1 MTERKN
7 NKAFYD
13 NWKPT
18 PMTHSKWLT
27 PSVSEC
33 LSLLGLEF
41 PSRESFGGFLESKVE
56 HSEKLET

>member
-18 PMTHSKWLT
+18 PMTRSVRGTLGEA
-27 PSVSEC
+27 PSHTAV
-33 LSLLGLEF
+33 
-41 PSRESFGGFLESKVE
+41 
-56 HSEKLET
+56 